1 MKPLEITT
9 EGQIKELS
17 VIGFHGEVDARY
29 TPGRQGPIYMDD
41 GGRLARIERVEP
53 PSKQGE
59 AESPA
64 RAWLVLG
71 PPAAQGIPGVA
82 TRIARPL
89 PAFLEHFFVVVG
101 DMEREYAQALLEVGP
116 HVDDQPRVEAFLKWL
131 AGQAPHS
138 EELRAERLG
147 TLGAWYCTLAE
158 ANALYRRIA
167 HVAEKAMGRACVRE
181 DERVLYQMSWWRS
194 RVAMSDEDRYFAAV
208 GLERSDRS
216 MADAYLQAV
225 FRRKPREEL
234 EAGLEHARR
243 QFDSLCEQE
252 RRSRLFVAEADPP
265 VDGSTEGSGRVVTG
279 PRPLRSSVRQEVRGP
294 QIVQRKAA

>member
-1 MKPLEITT
+1 MKALEITT
-9 EGQIKELS
+9 EGQIKGLS
-17 VIGFHGEVDARY
+17 VIGFHGEVDARH
-29 TPGRQGPIYMDD
+29 TPGRQGPIYMDSE
-41 GGRLARIERVEP
+41 GRLARIERVEP
-53 PSKQGE
+53 PSKQGTVG
-59 AESPA
+59 SPP

-71 PPAAQGIPGVA
+71 PPAEQGIPGVA
-82 TRIARPL
+82 TRIERPL

-101 DMEREYAQALLEVGP
+101 ELERGHAQALLEVGP
-116 HVDDQPRVEAFLKWL
+116 HVDDQPRVAAFLQWF

-147 TLGAWYCTLAE
+147 ALGAWYCTLAE

-167 HVAEKAMGRACVRE
+167 HFAEKAMGHACVRE
-181 DERVLYQMSWWRS
+181 DERALYQMSWWRS

-252 RRSRLFVAEADPP
+252 RRSRLFVADADPP
-265 VDGSTEGSGRVVTG
+265 IDGSTQGKGLAVTAT
-279 PRPLRSSVRQEVRGP
+279 RPLRSSVRQEVRGP
-294 QIVQRKAA
+294 QIIQRKAA

>member
-1 MKPLEITT
+1 MKALEITT
-9 EGQIKELS
+9 EGQIKGLS

-29 TPGRQGPIYMDD
+29 TPGRQGPIYMD
-41 GGRLARIERVEP
+41 GEGRLARIERVEP
-53 PSKQGE
+53 PSEQGS
-59 AESPA
+59 AGLPP

-71 PPAAQGIPGVA
+71 PPAEQGIPGVA

-89 PAFLEHFFVVVG
+89 PAFLDHFFVVVG
-101 DMEREYAQALLEVGP
+101 EMERGHAQALREVGP
-116 HVDDQPRVEAFLKWL
+116 HVDDQPRVAAFLEWL
-131 AGQAPHS
+131 ARQAPHS

-167 HVAEKAMGRACVRE
+167 YVAEKEMVRACVRE
-181 DERVLYQMSWWRS
+181 DERGLYQVSWWRS

-243 QFDSLCEQE
+243 QFDSLCAQE
-252 RRSRLFVAEADPP
+252 RRSRLFVADADPL
-265 VDGSTEGSGRVVTG
+265 VDGSTQGSGQVVTG
-279 PRPLRSSVRQEVRGP
+279 TPVMRLRARHDVRESQIVRQ
-294 QIVQRKAA
+294 AA